1 MTAHNESE
9 VYIWYRSTASLDDKA
24 VKSADQ
30 YLSIEERARR
40 DRLRF
45 AADRRDFTIAHDLLR
60 RALSRC
66 LVDMPPAA
74 WRFSTNDCG
83 KPFLES
89 IDPQVRELS
98 FSLSHTRGCVACA
111 ITLNAPLGLDVERI
125 DKSQRAQE
133 IADRYFSEKEAGWL
147 RQCSDELR
155 NIRFTELW
163 TLKEA
168 FLKAVGVGLSGSLTS
183 VAFRFREPECIEFS
197 APSTI
202 DPHEWHFALFKPAY
216 NVRLGIVVRSVAR
229 PRFFM
234 RQDEG
239 DGRVVDPIRT
249 SAPSGHVLSTHRPHF

>member
-1 MTAHNESE
+1 MAAPNESN
-9 VYIWYRSTASLDDKA
+9 VYIWYRSTASLDHEA

-30 YLSIEERARR
+30 HLSTEERARR

-45 AADRRDFTIAHDLLR
+45 GADRRDFTIAHDLLR
-60 RALSRC
+60 RALSRY
-66 LVDMPPAA
+66 VDMPPTG
-74 WRFSTNDCG
+74 WRFSTNDHG

-111 ITLNAPLGLDVERI
+111 IASKAPLGVDVERI
-125 DKSQRAQE
+125 DQSQCVQE

-168 FLKAVGVGLSGSLTS
+168 FLKAVGVGLSGSLSTVS
-183 VAFRFREPECIEFS
+183 FRFYEPARIQFS
-197 APSTI
+197 EPSSI
-202 DPHEWHFALFKPAY
+202 DPHEWHFALFTP
-216 NVRLGIVVRSVAR
+216 V
-229 PRFFM
+229 
-234 RQDEG
+234 
-239 DGRVVDPIRT
+239 
-249 SAPSGHVLSTHRPHF
+249 